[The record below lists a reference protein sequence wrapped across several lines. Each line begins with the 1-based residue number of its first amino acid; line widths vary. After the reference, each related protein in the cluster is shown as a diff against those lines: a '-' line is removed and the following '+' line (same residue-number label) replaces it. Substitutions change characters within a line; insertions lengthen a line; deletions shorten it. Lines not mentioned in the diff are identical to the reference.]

1 MSRTNGGAPAFPT
14 QPGVEP
20 RMVRGLSK
28 REWFAAMAMQGILAG
43 WDEAPAG
50 EIARASV
57 DMADSLLTALEV
69 SS

>member
-1 MSRTNGGAPAFPT
+1 
-14 QPGVEP
+14 
-20 RMVRGLSK
+20 
-28 REWFAAMAMQGILAG
+28 MAMQGILAG